1 MGLDM
6 YLRASKKMPRE
17 QAALMMKADPTT
29 FREWHNEWSED
40 TREVLLVAEV
50 AYWRKA
56 NAIHGWFVREV
67 QNGEDDCGQYPVA
80 TEQLQELRDKCVA
93 ILNGADRESHGI
105 VPTSGFFFGPTDDDQ
120 AYREDLENTVAQIDS
135 VLKKWEGWDIE
146 YHSSW

>member
-6 YLRASKKMPRE
+6 YLMASKKMPRE

-29 FREWHNEWSED
+29 FREWYNVWEENEN
-40 TREVLLVAEV
+40 EVPLVANV

-67 QNGEDDCGQYPVA
+67 QNGEDDCGEYPVT
-80 TEQLQELRDKCVA
+80 TEQLQELRDKCAA
-93 ILNGADRESHGI
+93 ILNGADRGSHGI
-105 VPTSGFFFGPTDDDQ
+105 VPTSGFFFGSTDDQ
-120 AYREDLENTVAQIDS
+120 AYRKDLEDTVAKIDG
-135 VLKKWEGWDIE
+135 VLKEWEGWDVE

>member
-29 FREWHNEWSED
+29 FREWHNEWGED
-40 TREVLLVAEV
+40 TREVPLVAEV

-56 NAIHGWFVREV
+56 NAIHGWFVREI
-67 QNGEDDCGQYPVA
+67 QNGKDDCGEYPVT
-80 TEQLQELRDKCVA
+80 TEQLQELRDKCAA
-93 ILNGADRESHGI
+93 ILNGADRKSHGI
-105 VPTSGFFFGPTDDDQ
+105 VPVDGFFFGPTDDDL
-120 AYREDLENTVAQIDS
+120 AYRADLEDTVAQIDR
-135 VLKKWEGWDIE
+135 VLKEWEGWDIE